1 MNIQYLSKL
10 IIIISFFSLFFNCNL
25 KAQEHK
31 EKSLDDAVQYLMM
44 AKYDSSIYLL
54 NELLA
59 ETPDYLLAASLKAY
73 IYIELEKN
81 NDALAIINQNL
92 ERDPDNILTLALKTN
107 ILKLSSKKDEINDE
121 IQNNLNKIL
130 SLSPKDY
137 SDYIGWDMH
146 ITLIM
151 ITKRQINIII

>member
-59 ETPDYLLAASLKAY
+59 ETPDYLLAASLKLTF
-73 IYIELEKN
+73 ILNREN

-92 ERDPDNILTLALKTN
+92 ERDPDNILAF
-107 ILKLSSKKDEINDE
+107 SS
-121 IQNNLNKIL
+121 
-130 SLSPKDY
+130 
-137 SDYIGWDMH
+137 
-146 ITLIM
+146 
-151 ITKRQINIII
+151 